1 MPTYYLVYFEDSLS
15 KTKTHFQCVCEVESS
30 FSVAYFPKQV
40 ESAMVWAWYGPHQ
53 GQKDLSSSQI
63 PQRQAESQGEIR
75 KKIKNKK
82 YNLSLHPYT
91 SKPDRF
97 I

>member
-15 KTKTHFQCVCEVESS
+15 KTKTHFQSVCESS

-40 ESAMVWAWYGPHQ
+40 ESAVVCARYGPCQ
-53 GQKDLSSSQI
+53 GQKDLSSYQI

-75 KKIKNKK
+75 MKI
-82 YNLSLHPYT
+82 
-91 SKPDRF
+91 
-97 I
+97 